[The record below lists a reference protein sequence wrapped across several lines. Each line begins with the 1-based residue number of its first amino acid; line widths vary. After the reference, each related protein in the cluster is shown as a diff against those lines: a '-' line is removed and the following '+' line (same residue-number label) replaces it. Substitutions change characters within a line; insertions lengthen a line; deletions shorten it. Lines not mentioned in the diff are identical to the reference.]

1 MLILYQFEFTSSVYL
16 LVHLP
21 LLLRESAQIIA
32 AQHGTTSSN
41 IPTSYICMV
50 PLCKHYLVHLG
61 GSCTKA
67 NITEALRQFGP
78 ISVIHILL
86 RVYSLQ
92 LTKTHKTIVIVIQD
106 ETIIDKKMYD

>member
-1 MLILYQFEFTSSVYL
+1 MTIGQWVCMLILYQFEFTSSVYL

-50 PLCKHYLVHLG
+50 PLCNTTSKKVHLG

-92 LTKTHKTIVIVIQD
+92 LTKTHKTIVIV
-106 ETIIDKKMYD
+106 